1 MFNNMQLK
9 YHSKRLVGICL
20 LTFLFS
26 QATAQAQTLKV
37 LPRPAYWKL
46 AIPNDTVRQI
56 INLRVPP
63 NYYTM
68 QTGFFC
74 NKERAFEKRTK
85 VPLKIRLGSLS
96 YTEQLEGY

>member
-1 MFNNMQLK
+1 MLANRKLK
-9 YHSKRLVGICL
+9 YHSKRLVGIYL

-26 QATAQAQTLKV
+26 QATAQVQTLKV
-37 LPRPAYWKL
+37 VQPSNYWKL
-46 AIPNDTVRQI
+46 ATPRDTLRQK
-56 INLRVPP
+56 INLRIPP

-74 NKERAFEKRTK
+74 NNEMTFEKRTK
-85 VPLKIRLGSLS
+85 VALKIRLGSLS

>member
-1 MFNNMQLK
+1 MLKNMKHK

-20 LTFLFS
+20 LTFLFC
-26 QATAQAQTLKV
+26 QATAQVPTLKV
-37 LPRPAYWKL
+37 AQKPAYWKL
-46 AIPNDTVRQI
+46 AIPTDTVRQI

-85 VPLKIRLGSLS
+85 VALKIRLGSLS

>member
-20 LTFLFS
+20 LTFLFC

>member
-1 MFNNMQLK
+1 
-9 YHSKRLVGICL
+9 
-20 LTFLFS
+20 
-26 QATAQAQTLKV
+26 
-37 LPRPAYWKL
+37 
-46 AIPNDTVRQI
+46 
-56 INLRVPP
+56 
-63 NYYTM
+63 M